1 MSEALWARPGWLTR
15 RSGNLLGALA
25 CVGLMSY
32 ALYVQHGLGLEPCPL
47 CIMQRIAVIAVGA
60 GFLLAFLHHPGRL
73 GARVYGVAIPLLAV
87 GGLLISARHVW
98 IQFQPP
104 GSVAACGASLDYMLD
119 ILPVWEVAQRVFT
132 GSGECAKIDW
142 QLLGLSMP
150 WWVGFSFISL
160 SIWGMLVNL
169 ALPARFEGTGGR

>member
-1 MSEALWARPGWLTR
+1 MSEAPAAQPGWITR

-32 ALYVQHGLGLEPCPL
+32 ALYVRHGLGLEPCPL
-47 CIMQRIAVIAVGA
+47 CIMQRIAVIAVGVA
-60 GFLLAFLHHPGRL
+60 FFLAFLHHPGRL
-73 GARVYGVAIPLLAV
+73 GARLYGIVIPLLAT

-98 IQFQPP
+98 IQSQPA
-104 GSVAACGASLDYMLD
+104 GSVAACGASLDYMLE
-119 ILPVWEVAQRVFT
+119 ILPVWEVVQRVFT

-160 SIWGMLVNL
+160 AIWGTLVNFVHPVR
-169 ALPARFEGTGGR
+169 AER